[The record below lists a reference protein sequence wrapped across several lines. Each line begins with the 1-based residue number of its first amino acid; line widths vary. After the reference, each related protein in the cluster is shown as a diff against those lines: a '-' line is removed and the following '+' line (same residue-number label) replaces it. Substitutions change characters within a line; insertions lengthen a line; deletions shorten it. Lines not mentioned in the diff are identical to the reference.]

1 MTVLL
6 NRDKVI
12 ESFHQLGFVPRV
24 GEFEDRI
31 LIQKSVLLLQ
41 LKGLGTTYPYRL
53 HLRGPYSEELNLEAF
68 AHRPEFE
75 SPMARGALDR
85 DERAIVAEF
94 GATFEL
100 RPNQLEVAGT
110 YAFFVSCD
118 GLDHLE
124 AHRRTRK
131 LKSFVPMAQQALA
144 ISRTKRFLYPPTE
157 EETREMKDEFA
168 VWQSASL
175 GSARREHD

>member
-1 MTVLL
+1 ML

-12 ESFHQLGFVPRV
+12 ESFHQLGFAPRV
-24 GEFEDRI
+24 GEFEDRM
-31 LIQKSVLLLQ
+31 LIQKCVLLLQ

-53 HLRGPYSEELNLEAF
+53 HIRGPYCEELNLEAF

-75 SPMARGALDR
+75 APIAKDALCDE
-85 DERAIVAEF
+85 ERAIVAEF
-94 GATFEL
+94 GETFEL

-124 AHRRTRK
+124 AHHRTRK
-131 LKSFVPMAQQALA
+131 LKSFVPAAQQALA
-144 ISRTKRFLYPPTE
+144 ISRAKRFLYPPTE

-168 VWQSASL
+168 PWQSASL
-175 GSARREHD
+175 RTAGRDHE